1 MKILFS
7 NGRRI
12 KRVDFFLT
20 GEEFFGNWGGIL
32 GVTREKIFVFCVE
45 KFSMS
50 IANKE

>member
-20 GEEFFGNWGGIL
+20 GKKYFGNWGGIFGKL
-32 GVTREKIFVFCVE
+32 GKNREGNLRYG
-45 KFSMS
+45 S
-50 IANKE
+50 